1 MIDKTNITLTN
12 TKLALGI
19 ITPLI
24 GVLFFFFSLQTDIK
38 ANAQDI
44 KDNKLSIESLE
55 DKVDDI
61 AINVHGLRTDV
72 AVLINQMNTL
82 NKAVERIEKRLEVK

>member
-44 KDNKLSIESLE
+44 KDNKLSIEALE
-55 DKVDDI
+55 NKVDDI
-61 AINVHGLRTDV
+61 AVNVHGLRTDV
-72 AVLINQMNTL
+72 TVLVSEIGHLT
-82 NKAVERIEKRLEVK
+82 KAVERIEKRLEVK